1 MLSPLTVRS
10 NEIQTLFEIAE
21 SVEDDEELLAAVK
34 RFFSLTPKEMNT
46 YGVKAHTLGFFRMIL
61 SRLMAE
67 RVQEEQQGSSFLD
80 TLKARES

>member
-21 SVEDDEELLAAVK
+21 SVENDEELLAAVK

-67 RVQEEQQGSSFLD
+67 RVQVDAEDQKFLD
-80 TLKARES
+80 AVKARES